1 LAGARSFL
9 RCTTGA
15 GTLKAVAACHAAR
28 SRRAGRGML
37 SGRIRRAICSGRRT
51 EAAYRVFSLAARMG
65 KVSDVPY
72 TSVVGSGA
80 CTAKQSFVPTRR
92 TPALPS
98 CPRARSNASKLASW
112 HLIFGRTAECKKGTV
127 RRSSVRGAAARRR
140 QRGTRAAATQ
150 YPAARGPA
158 RRARAQPKKH
168 GRRRHS

>member
-1 LAGARSFL
+1 
-9 RCTTGA
+9 
-15 GTLKAVAACHAAR
+15 
-28 SRRAGRGML
+28 M
-37 SGRIRRAICSGRRT
+37 
-51 EAAYRVFSLAARMG
+51 FSLAARMG

-140 QRGTRAAATQ
+140 QR
-150 YPAARGPA
+150 ARGRPRPSTQRREAPPGA
-158 RRARAQPKKH
+158 RGRSPKNTADADIANTARK
-168 GRRRHS
+168 R